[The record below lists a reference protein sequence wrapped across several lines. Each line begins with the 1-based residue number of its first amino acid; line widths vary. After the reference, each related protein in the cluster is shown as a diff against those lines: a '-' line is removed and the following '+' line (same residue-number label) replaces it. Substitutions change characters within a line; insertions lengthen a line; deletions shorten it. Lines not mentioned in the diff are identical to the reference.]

1 MAALNEIMKLVEA
14 GFTKDE
20 ILAMTAEPEKTPAP
34 APADPEPEKEP
45 AAPEKQEQAELKKVE
60 PEKESTAQAPAAPAA
75 KPEQKSQLDIL
86 IEKVQELSNQ
96 VITNNI
102 NTQSMDPS
110 KRRTDEDILAA
121 VINPP
126 RAEKKGK

>member
-1 MAALNEIMKLVEA
+1 MAALNEIMKLVDA

-20 ILAMTAEPEKTPAP
+20 ILAMTAEPEQTPAEQTP
-34 APADPEPEKEP
+34 AEQTPAEQTPAEQTPAEQTPADQTPAEP
-45 AAPEKQEQAELKKVE
+45 KK
-60 PEKESTAQAPAAPAA
+60 PD
-75 KPEQKSQLDIL
+75 QKSQLDIL

-96 VITNNI
+96 VIANNI
-102 NTQSMDPS
+102 NTQSMDGS
-110 KRRTDEDILAA
+110 QRRTDEDILAA

>member
-20 ILAMTAEPEKTPAP
+20 IMAMTAEPEKKE
-34 APADPEPEKEP
+34 APADPEPEKESDPEP
-45 AAPEKQEQAELKKVE
+45 APAPEKKPAE
-60 PEKESTAQAPAAPAA
+60 
-75 KPEQKSQLDIL
+75 PEQKSQLDIL

-102 NTQSMDPS
+102 NTQSMDGS
-110 KRRTDEDILAA
+110 QRRTDEDILAA

-126 RAEKKGK
+126 RADKKGK

>member
-1 MAALNEIMKLVEA
+1 MAALNEIMKLVDA

-20 ILAMTAEPEKTPAP
+20 ILAMTAEPEPAP
-34 APADPEPEKEP
+34 APADPDPEKEKTP
-45 AAPEKQEQAELKKVE
+45 AAPEKQEQAELKKAE
-60 PEKESTAQAPAAPAA
+60 PEKESPAPAPA
-75 KPEQKSQLDIL
+75 KPEQKTQLDIL
-86 IEKVQELSNQ
+86 LEKVQELSNQ

-102 NTQSMDPS
+102 NTQSMDPTQ
-110 KRRTDEDILAA
+110 RRTDEDILAA

>member
-1 MAALNEIMKLVEA
+1 MAALNEIMKLVDA

-20 ILAMTAEPEKTPAP
+20 ILAMTAEPEPAP
-34 APADPEPEKEP
+34 APADPEPEKEKTP
-45 AAPEKQEQAELKKVE
+45 AAPEKQEQAELKKAE
-60 PEKESTAQAPAAPAA
+60 PEKESPAPAPA
-75 KPEQKSQLDIL
+75 KPEQKTQLDIL
-86 IEKVQELSNQ
+86 LEKVQELSNQ

-102 NTQSMDPS
+102 NTQSMDPTQ
-110 KRRTDEDILAA
+110 RRTDEDILAA

>member
-1 MAALNEIMKLVEA
+1 MAALNEIMKLVDA

-20 ILAMTAEPEKTPAP
+20 ILAMTAEPEPAP
-34 APADPEPEKEP
+34 APADPEKKESEAPAPAPAPEP
-45 AAPEKQEQAELKKVE
+45 APAPAPAPE
-60 PEKESTAQAPAAPAA
+60 PAPAPAPTPAE
-75 KPEQKSQLDIL
+75 PEQKSQLDIL
-86 IEKVQELSNQ
+86 IQKVQELSNQ

-102 NTQSMDPS
+102 NTQSMDPTQ
-110 KRRTDEDILAA
+110 RRTDEDILAA

>member
-1 MAALNEIMKLVEA
+1 MAALNEIMKLVDA

-20 ILAMTAEPEKTPAP
+20 ILAMTAEPEKKESPADPEKEKEPEPAPADPDPKPAAPAP
-34 APADPEPEKEP
+34 APAP
-45 AAPEKQEQAELKKVE
+45 AQ
-60 PEKESTAQAPAAPAA
+60 
-75 KPEQKSQLDIL
+75 PEQKSQLDIL

-102 NTQSMDPS
+102 NTQSIDPS
-110 KRRTDEDILAA
+110 QRRTDEDILAA